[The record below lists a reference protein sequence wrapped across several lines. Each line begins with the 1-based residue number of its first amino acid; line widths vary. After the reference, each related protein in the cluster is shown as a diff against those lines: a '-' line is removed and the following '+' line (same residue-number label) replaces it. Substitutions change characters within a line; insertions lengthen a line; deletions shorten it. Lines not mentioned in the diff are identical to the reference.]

1 MNHSLRSEIS
11 DNMPSENM
19 ARMWAYL
26 MVDALIQKGAT
37 HFYASPGM
45 RNSPFLYALIKHPEA
60 KLFMGMDE
68 RAQGFRALGH
78 TKASHKASVL
88 VCTSGSALSHYF
100 PAVLEA
106 SKTGLPLV
114 VLSADRPVTLSSSDA
129 NQTVDQKKL
138 FSHHVRH
145 FHDMGTP
152 TPGLLAREVQALVAQ
167 VFNYALS
174 SDNPGPVHI
183 NAPFDEPLD
192 QSSDS
197 YRWGELQEKAI
208 LDAKAW
214 LKKGIPALE
223 SLGTRRTLSEETK
236 KLLHVQLDE
245 SRKPL
250 VVIGELNGPE
260 ERAAA
265 LSFCQQ
271 IDIPVVLD
279 VTSGIKFHLNLEDG
293 ISPAFDHPEVYE
305 AYLKNPPDLIWHFG
319 GRLTA
324 KYYEKFLAQRP
335 ELSSVVFQSH
345 TRTHNPALCYHQR
358 IVCQLDEAFSTLGE
372 LIKSK
377 RKEFPGAKWGPFVK
391 RKSELIDDAPLAY
404 PSLSKTLV
412 ENLAED
418 FQLYLGNS
426 TVIRSFDSYASLKFK
441 KPLITHSHRGTS
453 GIEGLMSASL
463 GFCETLQSP
472 TCVVLGDVAAY
483 HDLNSFELLAQNPV
497 PLLVVIVN
505 NGGGGIFSLLPVS
518 QQQELRPKL
527 FTPHALNFSKLAAN
541 FGLKA
546 QRVEERKQ
554 WEQALHEA
562 QVAVI
567 EEQRPQIIEVMVDD
581 EVNTKIYRE
590 LRTIKL

>member
-1 MNHSLRSEIS
+1 MTNPLRSEIS
-11 DNMPSENM
+11 EKMPTENM
-19 ARMWAYL
+19 ARLWAYL

-45 RNSPFLYALIKHPEA
+45 RNSPFIYALIQHPEA

-78 TKASHKASVL
+78 SKASLKASVL

-114 VLSADRPVTLSSSDA
+114 VLSGDRPVTLSSSDA
-129 NQTVDQKKL
+129 NQTIDQKKL

-152 TPGLLAREVQALVAQ
+152 TPNLLAREVQALVAQ

-192 QSSDS
+192 QSSDAK
-197 YRWGELQEKAI
+197 RWGSLKERSIEN
-208 LDAKAW
+208 AKQW
-214 LKKGIPALE
+214 LSKGIPAL
-223 SLGTRRTLSEETK
+223 K
-236 KLLHVQLDE
+236 KLATRQILSDQTLTHLKNQLE
-245 SRKPL
+245 SSHKPL
-250 VVIGELNGPE
+250 IVIGELNTPE
-260 ERAAA
+260 ERRAA

-279 VTSGIKFHLNLEDG
+279 VTSGIKFHLNLKDG

-335 ELSSVVFQSH
+335 ELPSVVFQGH

-358 IVCQLDEAFSTLGE
+358 IVCQLDEAFSTLSE
-372 LIKSK
+372 LIQEGPKQL
-377 RKEFPGAKWGPFVK
+377 PGADWASFVE
-391 RKSELIDDAPLAY
+391 RKSELIDDAPLVY

-412 ENLAED
+412 ENIMDD

-426 TVIRSFDSYASLKFK
+426 TVIRSFDSYASQHFK
-441 KPLITHSHRGTS
+441 TPLLTYSHRGTS

-463 GFCETLQSP
+463 GFCETMQKP

-483 HDLNSFELLAQNPV
+483 HDLNSFELLAQNHV
-497 PLLVVIVN
+497 PLLVIIVN
-505 NGGGGIFSLLPVS
+505 NGGGGIFSLLPIS
-518 QQQELRPKL
+518 EQKQLRPKL
-527 FTPHALNFSKLAAN
+527 FTPHNLNFSQLASA
-541 FGLKA
+541 FALQA
-546 QRVEERKQ
+546 QRVTQRKE
-554 WEQALHEA
+554 WEQAFHNA
-562 QVAVI
+562 QLDVVEQRKPQVI
-567 EEQRPQIIEVMVDD
+567 ELMVDD
-581 EVNTKIYRE
+581 EVNSQIYRE
-590 LRTIKL
+590 LKTIKL

>member
-1 MNHSLRSEIS
+1 MNDQLRAQIFKALP
-11 DNMPSENM
+11 DQNM
-19 ARMWAYL
+19 ARLWAYL

-45 RNSPFLYALIKHPEA
+45 RNSPFLNALLKHPEA
-60 KLFMGMDE
+60 NLFMGMDE
-68 RAQGFRALGH
+68 RAQGYRALGH
-78 TKASHKASVL
+78 CKATHKASVL
-88 VCTSGSALSHYF
+88 VCTSGSAVSHYF

-129 NQTVDQKKL
+129 NQTIDQKKL

-145 FHDMGTP
+145 FHDMGSP
-152 TPGLLAREVQALVAQ
+152 TPALKAREVQALVAQ

-183 NAPFDEPLD
+183 NAPFEEPLD

-197 YRWGELQEKAI
+197 SKWAGLQEKAV
-208 LDAKAW
+208 DEARNW
-214 LKKGIPALE
+214 LLQGLPALE
-223 SLGTRRTLSEETK
+223 SLSTQRILSPETK
-236 KLLHVQLDE
+236 QKLKEQLQKSE
-245 SRKPL
+245 RPL
-250 VVIGELNGPE
+250 IVIGELARPE
-260 ERAAA
+260 EQRAA
-265 LSFCQQ
+265 LEFCQQ
-271 IDIPVVLD
+271 VNVPIVVD
-279 VTSGIKFHLNLEDG
+279 VTSGIKFHLNLQDG

-324 KYYEKFLAQRP
+324 KYYEKFLSERP
-335 ELSSVVFQSH
+335 ELSSVLFQSH

-358 IVCQLDEAFSTLGE
+358 VVCQLDEAFTTLIPFFHE
-372 LIKSK
+372 VHKK
-377 RKEFPGAKWGPFVK
+377 APGAEWGSFVK
-391 RKSELIDDAPLAY
+391 RKSELIDGAPLAY

-412 ENLAED
+412 ENLKQD

-426 TVIRSFDSYASLKFK
+426 TVIRSFDSYASEDFK
-441 KPLITHSHRGTS
+441 TTLVTQTHRGTS

-463 GFCETLQSP
+463 GFCESSKKP
-472 TCVVLGDVAAY
+472 TCLVLGDVAAY
-483 HDLNSFELLAQNPV
+483 HDLNSFELLAQSDA
-497 PLLVVIVN
+497 PLLVIIVN

-518 QQQELRPKL
+518 EQEELRPKL
-527 FTPHALNFSKLAAN
+527 FTPHNLNFQALAQQ

-546 QRVEERKQ
+546 QRVTQRLAWEECLNTVQ
-554 WEQALHEA
+554 NEVCQT
-562 QVAVI
+562 
-567 EEQRPQIIEVMVDD
+567 QRPQVIEVMVDD
-581 EVNTKIYRE
+581 EMNTQIYRQ

>member
-1 MNHSLRSEIS
+1 
-11 DNMPSENM
+11 M
-19 ARMWAYL
+19 ARLWAYL

-45 RNSPFLYALIKHPEA
+45 RNSPFLYALIRHPEA
-60 KLFMGMDE
+60 KLLMGMDE

-78 TKASHKASVL
+78 SKATLKASVL

-129 NQTVDQKKL
+129 NQTIDQKKL

-152 TPGLLAREVQALVAQ
+152 MPGLLAREVQALVAQ

-192 QSSDS
+192 QSSDAA
-197 YRWGELQEKAI
+197 RWGQLKDEAI
-208 LDAKAW
+208 KDAKAW
-214 LKKGIPALE
+214 LQKGVPALE
-223 SLGTRRTLSEETK
+223 GLSTRRILSEETQK
-236 KLLHVQLDE
+236 ILTAQLNK
-245 SRKPL
+245 SQKPL
-250 VVIGELNGPE
+250 IVIGELNTPE
-260 ERAAA
+260 EREAA
-265 LSFCQQ
+265 LNFCQQ
-271 IDIPVVLD
+271 VDIPVVLD

-358 IVCQLDEAFSTLGE
+358 IVCQLDEAFSALGE
-372 LIKSK
+372 LIQNEPKKS
-377 RKEFPGAKWGPFVK
+377 PGANLSSFVE
-391 RKSELIDDAPLAY
+391 RKAELIDDAPLAY

-412 ENLAED
+412 ENLTSD

-426 TVIRSFDSYASLKFK
+426 TVIRSFDSYASQKFK
-441 KPLITHSHRGTS
+441 TPLLTHSHRGTS
-453 GIEGLMSASL
+453 GIEGLMAAAL
-463 GFCETLQSP
+463 GFCETLETP
-472 TCVVLGDVAAY
+472 TCLVLGDVATY
-483 HDLNSFELLAQNPV
+483 HDLNSFELLAQSNA

-518 QQQELRPKL
+518 EQEELRPKL
-527 FTPHALNFSKLAAN
+527 FTPHNLNFSKLAEN
-541 FGLKA
+541 FGLKS
-546 QRVEERKQ
+546 QRVTERKQ
-554 WEQALHEA
+554 WEQTLHDVQLDVMKEYKP
-562 QVAVI
+562 QV
-567 EEQRPQIIEVMVDD
+567 IEVMVDD
-581 EVNTKIYRE
+581 EVNSQIYRE

>member
-1 MNHSLRSEIS
+1 MNQELRREIS
-11 DNMPSENM
+11 EKMPSENM
-19 ARMWAYL
+19 ARLWAYL

-78 TKASHKASVL
+78 SKATLNASVL

-129 NQTVDQKKL
+129 NQTIDQKKL

-145 FHDMGTP
+145 FHDMGSP

-174 SDNPGPVHI
+174 ADNPGPVHI
-183 NAPFDEPLD
+183 NAPFEEPLD
-192 QSSDS
+192 QSSDAEK
-197 YRWGELQEKAI
+197 WGTLHENAMK
-208 LDAKAW
+208 DAQAW
-214 LKKGIPALE
+214 LQKGIPALQ
-223 SLGTRRTLSEETK
+223 SLSARRILSEETMQ
-236 KLLHVQLDE
+236 KLQE
-245 SRKPL
+245 QWEQAEKPL
-250 VVIGELNGPE
+250 ILIGELNSLE
-260 ERAAA
+260 EKKAA
-265 LSFCQQ
+265 LKFCQESNTP
-271 IDIPVVLD
+271 IVLD
-279 VTSGIKFHLNLEDG
+279 VTSGIKFHLNLKDG
-293 ISPAFDHPEVYE
+293 ISPAFDHPEVYD

-324 KYYEKFLAQRP
+324 KYYEKFLSQRP
-335 ELSSVVFQSH
+335 ELTSVVFQNH

-358 IVCQLDEAFSTLGE
+358 VVCQLDEAFAMLTPLTSASEKGY
-372 LIKSK
+372 
-377 RKEFPGAKWGPFVK
+377 PGAPWGSFVEK
-391 RKSELIDDAPLAY
+391 KSEMIDSASLAY
-404 PSLSKTLV
+404 PSVSKTLV
-412 ENLAED
+412 ENLRPE

-426 TVIRSFDSYASLKFK
+426 TVIRSFDSYASQKFK
-441 KPLITHSHRGTS
+441 SQLLTYSHRGTS

-463 GFCETLQSP
+463 GLCETLKQP

-483 HDLNSFELLAQNPV
+483 HDLNSFELLAQSNV
-497 PLLVVIVN
+497 PLLVIIVN

-518 QQQELRPKL
+518 QQEELRPKL
-527 FTPHALNFSKLAAN
+527 FTPHHLDFSKLASN
-541 FGLKA
+541 FGLKSQRIAERQEWEQKLIEA
-546 QRVEERKQ
+546 QREVCESQKP
-554 WEQALHEA
+554 
-562 QVAVI
+562 QVL
-567 EEQRPQIIEVMVDD
+567 EVMVDD
-581 EVNTKIYRE
+581 DVNTQIYQK